1 MRPLPL
7 TRRLFSKSSPKRLKP
22 TSRVSSCRFS
32 LTGRST
38 RLRLEPSRP
47 EGRGSLG
54 STALSCIFPMQIAD
68 AVVPLLAPYLHD
80 LVSVHPP
87 PGCMSRPSH
96 DLAQVD
102 RESVKDQPI
111 VKD

>member
-7 TRRLFSKSSPKRLKP
+7 TRRLFSKSCPKRLKP

-38 RLRLEPSRP
+38 RLRLERSRP

-54 STALSCIFPMQIAD
+54 DPQPFPAFIMQIAD
-68 AVVPLLAPYLHD
+68 AVVPLLTPYLTTS
-80 LVSVHPP
+80 VSVHPP
-87 PGCMSRPSH
+87 PGCMSRPLH

-102 RESVKDQPI
+102 GS
-111 VKD
+111 